1 MRCLY
6 CDEDYM
12 HNSSLYHYLFSG
24 DMLCER
30 CRHKLIFKPQK
41 IMINDM
47 SVLGFY
53 VYDDSFRSLIIQYKE
68 CHDEALK
75 DVFLYDLKDYIN
87 LRYHGYTLIHV
98 PSSVSNLKRRSFDHM
113 GLMLEGLHL
122 KHLDMVEK
130 IEDISQ
136 NALNRT
142 QRLKM
147 TDNFKLREGYEIP
160 DKVLLIDDI
169 LTTGSSLYGV
179 YKLFRNHVT
188 KIKVMSLAYVKR

>member
-1 MRCLY
+1 
-6 CDEDYM
+6 
-12 HNSSLYHYLFSG
+12 
-24 DMLCER
+24 
-30 CRHKLIFKPQK
+30 
-41 IMINDM
+41 
-47 SVLGFY
+47 
-53 VYDDSFRSLIIQYKE
+53 
-68 CHDEALK
+68 
-75 DVFLYDLKDYIN
+75 
-87 LRYHGYTLIHV
+87 
-98 PSSVSNLKRRSFDHM
+98 M